1 MSVVQRCTI
10 AHSAYIGNTLM
21 PYQHTRH
28 DLTVGSDALVG
39 RVLPHQLR
47 YLCDVLC
54 RCIYD
59 GWLDQRSQF
68 ADSDAAA
75 FGLLIASES
84 LKSANFGTSALGIT
98 RAFIPT
104 LCPRGARV
112 ASTDD
117 GGSSPE
123 TA

>member
-1 MSVVQRCTI
+1 MLVVQRCTI
-10 AHSAYIGNTLM
+10 SHSAYIGNTLM
-21 PYQHTRH
+21 PYQHTSH

-39 RVLPHQLR
+39 RMLPHQLR

-68 ADSDAAA
+68 ADSDAAL

-84 LKSANFGTSALGIT
+84 LKSRNVGTSARGIT

-104 LCPRGARV
+104 FRRGALA
-112 ASTDD
+112 ASMDD
-117 GGSSPE
+117 VGSSPD

>member
-1 MSVVQRCTI
+1 MLVVQRCAI
-10 AHSAYIGNTLM
+10 SHSAYIGNTLM
-21 PYQHTRH
+21 PYQHTSH
-28 DLTVGSDALVG
+28 DLTVGSNALVG

-47 YLCDVLC
+47 YLCDVRC
-54 RCIYD
+54 RRIYD

-84 LKSANFGTSALGIT
+84 LKSANFGTSALGT
-98 RAFIPT
+98 RRAFIPT
-104 LCPRGARV
+104 VRRV
-112 ASTDD
+112 ALAASTDD
-117 GGSSPE
+117 GGSSPD